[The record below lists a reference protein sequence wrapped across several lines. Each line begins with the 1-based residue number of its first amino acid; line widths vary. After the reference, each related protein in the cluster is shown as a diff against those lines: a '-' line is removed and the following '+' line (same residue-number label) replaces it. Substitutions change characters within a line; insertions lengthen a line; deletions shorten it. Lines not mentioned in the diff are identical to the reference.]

1 MRLIFYM
8 IFIIFM
14 ILFLFEYQL
23 NYIIFYVNESNI
35 TNFMSQISKKNKI
48 MFQNK
53 KQSLFLDRLF

>member
-53 KQSLFLDRLF
+53 KQSLFLERLF